1 MVQPRKRAATGLQ
14 SNKQKQTKHQDN
26 KVHVVEFLWPTRFE
40 APLLTLCLASG
51 SHFYLFDLLNQEGA
65 TDDNVYSEKHDLFDD
80 LDLEATGDVEKFEDQ
95 EQVSDNE
102 DMIEEQLEMEEDEPK
117 SLLEAPDVAKRFRD
131 FYMAKLTQ
139 AFPND
144 LDQIRQKCPL
154 QEENF
159 DHNKL
164 EILIDSLEAGVD
176 IFSDM
181 EKNFAIM
188 SS

>member
-1 MVQPRKRAATGLQ
+1 MGQQRKRPAAGMHSNRSKQ
-14 SNKQKQTKHQDN
+14 SKT
-26 KVHVVEFLWPTRFE
+26 
-40 APLLTLCLASG
+40 
-51 SHFYLFDLLNQEGA
+51 
-65 TDDNVYSEKHDLFDD
+65 SEKLVTNSRQGESEPVSNDLFDD
-80 LDLEATGDVEKFEDQ
+80 VDQDMFVDAAQEATKDVQDQ
-95 EQVSDNE
+95 TDFSDNE
-102 DMIEEQLEMEEDEPK
+102 EMTDELQEMEEPK
-117 SLLEAPDVAKRFRD
+117 SLLDAPDVAKRFRD
-131 FYMAKLTQ
+131 FYMTQLTQ

-144 LDQIRQKCPL
+144 LDKIR

-181 EKNFAIM
+181 EKSFAIM

>member
-14 SNKQKQTKHQDN
+14 SNKQKQPKHQDI
-26 KVHVVEFLWPTRFE
+26 KVW
-40 APLLTLCLASG
+40 
-51 SHFYLFDLLNQEGA
+51 
-65 TDDNVYSEKHDLFDD
+65 SESNDLFDD
-80 LDLEATGDVEKFEDQ
+80 LNEETTSDAVENPEDQ
-95 EQVSDNE
+95 EPASDNE
-102 DMIEEQLEMEEDEPK
+102 DMMDDQLDMEDDKPK
-117 SLLEAPDVAKRFRD
+117 SLLDTPDVAKRFRD

-144 LDQIRQKCPL
+144 LDQIR

-181 EKNFAIM
+181 EKNFAIL

>member
-1 MVQPRKRAATGLQ
+1 RVSRQQTPFEKRDIAGTIAHWLCF
-14 SNKQKQTKHQDN
+14 HVADAVDE
-26 KVHVVEFLWPTRFE
+26 KVI
-40 APLLTLCLASG
+40 
-51 SHFYLFDLLNQEGA
+51 
-65 TDDNVYSEKHDLFDD
+65 SEQHDLFDD
-80 LDLEATGDVEKFEDQ
+80 LDLETTGDAVENFDDE
-95 EQVSDNE
+95 ELASDNE
-102 DMIEEQLEMEEDEPK
+102 DMVEDQLDMEEDEPK
-117 SLLEAPDVAKRFRD
+117 SLLDAPDVAKRFRD

-144 LDQIRQKCPL
+144 LDQIRQVGFLQHVLDLHFSAGLMCFMSL

-181 EKNFAIM
+181 EKNFAII

>member
-1 MVQPRKRAATGLQ
+1 MQ
-14 SNKQKQTKHQDN
+14 SNKQKQTKHQEN
-26 KVHVVEFLWPTRFE
+26 KEDTADVIVH
-40 APLLTLCLASG
+40 
-51 SHFYLFDLLNQEGA
+51 
-65 TDDNVYSEKHDLFDD
+65 SEQHDLFDD
-80 LDLEATGDVEKFEDQ
+80 LDLETTGDVVEKFDDD
-95 EQVSDNE
+95 EQASDNE
-102 DMIEEQLEMEEDEPK
+102 DMVEEQLDMEEDEPK
-117 SLLEAPDVAKRFRD
+117 SLLEDPDVAKRFRD

-144 LDQIRQKCPL
+144 LDQIR